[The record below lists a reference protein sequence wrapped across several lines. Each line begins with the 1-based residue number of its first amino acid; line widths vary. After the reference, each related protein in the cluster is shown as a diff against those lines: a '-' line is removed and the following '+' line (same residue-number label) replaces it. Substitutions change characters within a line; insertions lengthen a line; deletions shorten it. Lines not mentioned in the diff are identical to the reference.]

1 MNKKLKMIIG
11 GLIILITI
19 ITLFATISSQ
29 NITYYY
35 RPGEVIQSPENFNT
49 RKIRVMGLVQS
60 GSVDWKPEKTELNFR
75 ISDDGRSY
83 LNIVYVGAKPDMFR
97 EKQGIIVEGTMA
109 SDTDFVATTLL
120 IKHNEEYKVNNH
132 KKDKED
138 YYETVIE

>member
-11 GLIILITI
+11 ALIILITI

-35 RPGEVIQSPENFNT
+35 SPGEVVLSPENFNS

-60 GSVDWKPEKTELNFR
+60 GSVNWKPETTELTFR

-83 LNIVYVGAKPDMFR
+83 LNIVYIGAKPDMFR
-97 EKQGIIVEGTMA
+97 EKQGIIVEGMMT

-120 IKHNEEYKVNNH
+120 IKHNEEYKVNDH
-132 KKDKED
+132 KKDKKD

>member
-19 ITLFATISSQ
+19 IILFTTVSSE

-35 RPGEVIQSPENFNT
+35 RPGEVIESPESFKI

-60 GSVDWKPEKTELNFR
+60 GSVEWKPETTELKFK
-75 ISDDGRSY
+75 ISDDGLNY
-83 LNIVYVGAKPDMFR
+83 LNIVYIGARPDMFR
-97 EKQGIIVEGTMA
+97 EKQGIIVEGTMI
-109 SDTDFVATTLL
+109 SDVDFVATTLL

-132 KKDKED
+132 KQDKKD
-138 YYETVIE
+138 YYETVVE